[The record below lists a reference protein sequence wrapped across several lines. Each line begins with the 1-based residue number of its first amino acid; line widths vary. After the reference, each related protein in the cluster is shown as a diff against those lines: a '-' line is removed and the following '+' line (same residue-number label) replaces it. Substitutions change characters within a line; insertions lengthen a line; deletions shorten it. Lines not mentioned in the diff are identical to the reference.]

1 MTDES
6 DKQLE
11 AVYDISVRVS
21 TILGAAKVKV
31 SDLLLLDQGAVV
43 ELDRKVGENV
53 DIYVNNQ
60 IVARGDL
67 IVEDGRLGV
76 TMTEIFKSAQKNV

>member
-1 MTDES
+1 MAED

-21 TILGAAKVKV
+21 TILGAARMKV
-31 SDLLLLDQGAVV
+31 SDLLRLNTGAVV
-43 ELDRKVGENV
+43 ELNRKVGETV

-60 IVARGDL
+60 LVAKGEL

-76 TMTEIFKSAQKNV
+76 TMTEIFKSAQKNG